1 MARNVAFS
9 SKLMETRVEFVAMDV
24 PTANRLTIH
33 IIAAMAEHEA
43 KMISAQT
50 KAALG
55 AAKARG
61 TLLGSRNP
69 KIREHAVSGLV
80 RATVVSE
87 ARGDQR
93 ADNLV
98 ALVDGIRRAGTMPAR
113 FLSDYARERGEPG
126 TPWNIS
132 NSVACSRILMQYS
145 AQTLGVWSVQNLEHS
160 EHCEMMMLC

>member
-1 MARNVAFS
+1 MARNMAFA
-9 SKLMETRVEFVAMDV
+9 SKLMEAWVQFVAVDM

-43 KMISAQT
+43 KMISART

-61 TLLGSRNP
+61 T
-69 KIREHAVSGLV
+69 
-80 RATVVSE
+80 VVSA
-87 ARGDQR
+87 ARADQH

-98 ALVDGIRRAGTMPAR
+98 TLVDGIRRAGTMPVR
-113 FLSDYARERGEPG
+113 FLSDYARERGAG

-145 AQTLGVWSVQNLEHS
+145 AQILGVSSVENLEHTG
-160 EHCEMMMLC
+160 HCEMMMLC